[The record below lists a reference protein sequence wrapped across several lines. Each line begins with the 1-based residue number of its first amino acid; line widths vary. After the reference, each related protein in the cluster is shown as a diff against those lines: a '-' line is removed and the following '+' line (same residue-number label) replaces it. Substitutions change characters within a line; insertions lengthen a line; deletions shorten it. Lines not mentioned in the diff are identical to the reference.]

1 VQKSKK
7 SRVFHSDKAIQLV
20 KAYDLVNEAKKLLR
34 TFMHNKLEN
43 DFDSIIWENGKSPIT
58 KKEFLDGFDKLEA
71 YKNEQNA
78 LLEAEIK
85 TKAAAKA
92 ALLERLG
99 ITEDE
104 AKLLLA

>member
-1 VQKSKK
+1 MNTNASEVLLMLCPN
-7 SRVFHSDKAIQLV
+7 DKWTM
-20 KAYDLVNEAKKLLR
+20 YD
-34 TFMHNKLEN
+34 N